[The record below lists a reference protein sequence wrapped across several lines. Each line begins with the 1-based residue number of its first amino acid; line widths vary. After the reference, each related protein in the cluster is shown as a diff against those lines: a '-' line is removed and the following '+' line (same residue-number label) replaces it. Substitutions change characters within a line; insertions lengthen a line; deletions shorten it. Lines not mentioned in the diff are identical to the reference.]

1 MLRWLLLT
9 MTVLVSLTWVPVPA
23 SADPQPAEQTVGE
36 LDLRGQWG

>member
-9 MTVLVSLTWVPVPA
+9 MTVLASLAGAPA
-23 SADPQPAEQTVGE
+23 SADPLPAEETVGE